1 MPAGSSG
8 HATPPQPPTPT
19 LGAGTPPAAPAG
31 CSPVLSLPQ
40 LYPPLQLPPPATS
53 RCLPGMGPAVF
64 LRHLQMC
71 MKDPGPGVKTA
82 NRARER
88 AALPAQPWPSCGVCR
103 ALRVRAWPPALR
115 QMLSRASF
123 SDEAVEAQ
131 RGSATHPRSHSN
143 R

>member
-31 CSPVLSLPQ
+31 CLPALSLPQ

-82 NRARER
+82 NRASENVPPFPHSHGR
-88 AALPAQPWPSCGVCR
+88 AAACAARCGCAPGLLP
-103 ALRVRAWPPALR
+103 
-115 QMLSRASF
+115 
-123 SDEAVEAQ
+123 
-131 RGSATHPRSHSN
+131 
-143 R
+143 